1 MVRTRGTSSLGKQ
14 VAVEVDSLDC
24 LEEAATAA
32 ALASL
37 DNNNMDCDDNDEA
50 ELTNL
55 NWLQSLDITS
65 ASGLPTPPCS
75 PAPLVPLQ
83 QHVQQRRPPPPPK
96 PQIKKMSP
104 LLKAQ
109 IGESLINYYI
119 APPALVNNFIVDADM
134 AENGQ
139 KYLVDESKKPPYSY
153 ATLICLAMRAN
164 DNRVTLSSIYAWIRD
179 NFKYYR
185 VADPAWQ
192 NSIRHN
198 LSLNKCFVKLPR
210 SKDEPGKGGFWKL
223 DVERLEE
230 GRRTRRR
237 NAFSRRSRTSP
248 ASSRSGGNGA
258 TGNNHGVLPPAT
270 TSNDQLQQNLVFASE
285 TDHVSKILEANGAN
299 LEGPKCLVLYETPP
313 SSVSP
318 PIPDSLPEIP
328 ESAQRG
334 GLYGPADRE
343 CGLGRRRGKS
353 ASPPGLGSRHA
364 LNSPSLIAARILGSD
379 NEFIHYSALYIIYNL
394 YSC

>member
-1 MVRTRGTSSLGKQ
+1 MVRTRGTTSSLEKQ

-37 DNNNMDCDDNDEA
+37 DNNNMDCDNDEA

-75 PAPLVPLQ
+75 PAPLVLPQ
-83 QHVQQRRPPPPPK
+83 QHVQQRRPQPPPK

-109 IGESLINYYI
+109 I
-119 APPALVNNFIVDADM
+119 DM

-248 ASSRSGGNGA
+248 ASSRSAGNGA
-258 TGNNHGVLPPAT
+258 TGNSGLVPPATTT
-270 TSNDQLQQNLVFASE
+270 TSNDQLQQSLVFASE

-328 ESAQRG
+328 ESAQDFNVFST
-334 GLYGPADRE
+334 LQVNISEEDFTDLLIE
-343 CGLGRRRGKS
+343 S
-353 ASPPGLGSRHA
+353 AVWDDAVENQLA
-364 LNSPSLIAARILGSD
+364 LLDSVLDML
-379 NEFIHYSALYIIYNL
+379 
-394 YSC
+394 